1 MSNFWDDFKD
11 GASRFAKKA
20 IDKTTA
26 AVDITKLNLA
36 KNDTEGKISKLYKKI
51 GESIYG
57 QYKAGKEFDSDL
69 SDVFVEIDKF
79 KAELDEICEQI
90 SSLKST
96 VACPECGQQNPK
108 DSQFCAKCGEKLNIE
123 EVKEEDEEDAAVD
136 VVSEE
141 E

>member
-20 IDKTTA
+20 IDKTTT

-36 KNDTEGKISKLYKKI
+36 KSDTEGKISKLYTKI
-51 GESIYG
+51 GEIIYNR
-57 QYKAGKEFDSDL
+57 YKEGNEFDSDI
-69 SDVFVEIDKF
+69 SEVFVEIDKF

-90 SSLKST
+90 SSLKNT
-96 VACPECGQQNPK
+96 VACQGCGQQNPK
-108 DSQFCAKCGEKLNIE
+108 GSQFCSKCGEKLSAE
-123 EVKEEDEEDAAVD
+123 EEANEEDAASVD
-136 VVSEE
+136 VVTEE